1 MSKYQVTFI
10 DKVEGRDTITHGG
23 VSFPIGEAVT
33 IDSDDVEMSPWFI
46 GNRSFN
52 VEEVSGET
60 AKNQDQHDDASEN
73 RSDSGGSEDAREVD
87 QKPAVEVIPAAKR
100 ARKKVA
106 SK

>member
-52 VEEVSGET
+52 VEEISGET
-60 AKNQDQHDDASEN
+60 AKNQAQHDDISEN
-73 RSDSGGSEDAREVD
+73 LGDSGGSEDAGEVY
-87 QKPAVEVIPAAKR
+87 QEPAFEVTLAAKR
-100 ARKKVA
+100 TRKVA